1 MDEHSRI
8 KPNIS
13 SRNGIGFVLAAVL
26 VVLVLLYALFAG
38 GRAPVDPAAVDTT
51 GQGAPALED
60 MVPPQP
66 AAPAT
71 GE

>member
-13 SRNGIGFVLAAVL
+13 SRNGIGFLLAAAL

-38 GRAPVDPAAVDTT
+38 GRAPVDPAAVGTT
-51 GQGAPALED
+51 DQGAPALEE
-60 MVPPQP
+60 MVPTQPVAP
-66 AAPAT
+66 AA